1 MNEEIYETIFN
12 MPEFMEKAL
21 RELKLN
27 GEIPSEIDGIA
38 FFGMGGS
45 GIAGR
50 ITSEWLNYEG
60 GINAHSYNEII
71 IPRNLSKKTLIT
83 LVSYSGNTEE
93 TLMAAKRAIDE
104 GYKVAVISSGGR
116 LIELAVEKDLP
127 HIKIPKIFS
136 QPRESL
142 PYLFT
147 ATVKVLIEAKIMG
160 SGQLNQLEECIK
172 TLYKVKRGL
181 RENNIPKM
189 LAERVYGKI
198 ISIFTYTPLTP
209 AAIRFKQSLNEN
221 SKVVAKVEV
230 IPEACHNA
238 IMEWEEDP
246 EILRKIAMV
255 IIRGDNMGGK
265 LIEISVNTLKDI
277 ALQKSATVEEIYAI
291 GNNVLSHIFSAIYI
305 GDLVSIE
312 LANMKGID
320 ARRINLIDY
329 LKGRIRSSIY
339 M

>member
-1 MNEEIYETIFN
+1 MNREMYETILN
-12 MPEFMEKAL
+12 MPDFMEKAL
-21 RELKLN
+21 KELKLN
-27 GEIPSEIDGIA
+27 GEVPLEIDGIA

-50 ITSEWLNYEG
+50 IVSEWLNYEWG
-60 GINAHSYNEII
+60 VNVYSYNEIT
-71 IPRNLSKKTLIT
+71 IPRNLSRNTLIT
-83 LVSYSGNTEE
+83 LISYSGNTEE
-93 TLMAAKRAIDE
+93 TLMVAKNAING

-116 LIELAVEKDLP
+116 LIEIAMEENLP
-127 HIKIPKIFS
+127 HIRIPRIFS

-147 ATVKVLIEAKIMG
+147 AAVKMLIETKLIGNAQIN
-160 SGQLNQLEECIK
+160 QLNDCIE
-172 TLYKVKRGL
+172 TLYNVKNGL
-181 RENNIPKM
+181 NTNNIPKI
-189 LAERVYGKI
+189 LAEKVYSKI

-238 IMEWEEDP
+238 IMEWEENP
-246 EILRKIAMV
+246 EILRNIAMI
-255 IIRGDNMGGK
+255 IIREGVVK
-265 LIEISVNTLKDI
+265 ERLIEISINTLKEI
-277 ALQKSATVEEIYAI
+277 ALQRGATIEELYAS
-291 GNNVLSHIFSAIYI
+291 GSNVLSNIFSAIYI
-305 GDLVSIE
+305 GDLASIE
-312 LANMKGID
+312 LANIKGIE

-329 LKGRIRSSIY
+329 LKGKIRSSIY

>member
-1 MNEEIYETIFN
+1 MNEEMYETILN

-27 GEIPSEIDGIA
+27 GEIPPEIDGIA

-50 ITSEWLNYEG
+50 ITSEWLNYEWG
-60 GINAHSYNEII
+60 VNVHSYNEII
-71 IPRNLSKKTLIT
+71 IPRNLSRKTLIT

-93 TLMAAKRAIDE
+93 TLMAAKKAIYE

-116 LIELAVEKDLP
+116 LMELAVEKGLP

-147 ATVKVLIEAKIMG
+147 ATIKVLIEAKIIG
-160 SGQLNQLEECIK
+160 SEQLNQLDECIK
-172 TLYKVKRGL
+172 TIYKMREGL
-181 RENNIPKM
+181 RENNVPKM
-189 LAERVYGKI
+189 LAERIYGKI

-221 SKVVAKVEV
+221 SKVIAKIEV

-246 EILRKIAMV
+246 EILKKIAMV
-255 IIRGDNMGGK
+255 IIREDNVKEK
-265 LIEISVNTLKDI
+265 LIEISMNTLKEI
-277 ALQKSATVEEIYAI
+277 ALRKGATMEEIYAI

-312 LANMKGID
+312 LANMKRID
-320 ARRINLIDY
+320 ARKINLIDY